1 MAINIVPMSTD
12 ATGNPAA
19 IDPLVQAM
27 MAQRQ
32 RGQSTGERLME
43 AGSRPQPVF
52 HNAQGMMMLAN
63 GALGGF
69 LQGREDRDQKEAQR
83 QAGLAIGQ
91 LGRNSG
97 LSEDATRALTA
108 LAIIN
113 PSAVGPMIAQMSQRM
128 FAGPQAVGRDQR
140 LVDPRTGRVTTD
152 SEPNFQRVGPGETLV
167 DPRQVPRAPAAGAP
181 APQPSPPAGGQPPAP
196 AVQGSGS
203 ARAGAGMQPG
213 VVFQGRG
220 YEDLTTPEARR
231 AAGIQDTDRRP
242 AQRGPDGKLVFD
254 GGAPSTSV
262 TANVN
267 TTANPWLEGL
277 GKQFASQREAAAG
290 AADTI
295 RTLHAARQQMDQ
307 GIISGPGADM
317 RLGIARIG
325 AQFGITD
332 PRIVN
337 NTEAFRSAIGQG
349 VLDRAKALGANPS
362 NADREFILGVMG
374 GSIALNEA
382 SLRRIIDIQEGMA
395 RGAIERYNQ
404 SVGGVMENLRAVPGA
419 DQQGLAM
426 AQALGPVAMPP
437 PYAPQQAQGQPQQQ
451 GATPAPAQPQQAPQ
465 QAAPFSLEAIEAEIM
480 RRQQMQQQA
489 PAPDLPQLGFP
500 VP

>member
-43 AGSRPQPVF
+43 AGSRPAPVF
-52 HNAQGMMMLAN
+52 NTAQGMMMLAN
-63 GALGGF
+63 GALGGY
-69 LQGREDRDQKEAQR
+69 LQNKEESDQKQAQR

-91 LGRNSG
+91 LGRNAG
-97 LSEDATRALTA
+97 LSDDATRALTA

-113 PSAVGPMIAQMSQRM
+113 PAAVGPMIAQMSQRM
-128 FAGPQAVGRDQR
+128 FAPPQTVGRDQR
-140 LVDPRTGRVTTD
+140 LVDPRTGRVTLD

-181 APQPSPPAGGQPPAP
+181 APQPSPP

-242 AQRGPDGKLVFD
+242 AQRGPDGKLIFD

-277 GKQFASQREAAAG
+277 GKQFSAQREAAAG

-295 RTLHAARQQMDQ
+295 RTLHAARQQLDQ
-307 GIISGPGADM
+307 GIISGPGADA
-317 RLGIARIG
+317 RLGLARIG
-325 AQFGITD
+325 AHFGITD

-337 NTEAFRSAIGQG
+337 NTEAFRSTIGRS
-349 VLDRAKALGANPS
+349 VLDMAKTLGANPS

-374 GSIALNEA
+374 GSIQLNEA
-382 SLRRIIDIQEGMA
+382 SLRRIMDIQEGIA
-395 RGAIERYNQ
+395 RGSIERYNQ

-437 PYAPQQAQGQPQQQ
+437 AYEPQQTPAQPAPQGAPAGPASTPSAPAPQQAP
-451 GATPAPAQPQQAPQ
+451 
-465 QAAPFSLEAIEAEIM
+465 PFSLEAIEAEIM
-480 RRQQMQQQA
+480 RRQQMQQQ
-489 PAPDLPQLGFP
+489 PAPDLAPLGFP